1 MCFKLYPF
9 FYEPKIIYSYN
20 DMHVQMVDHICH
32 VFQFEWLTGGDCRAG
47 MHEVVVSK
55 KTVDAIHSA
64 VQDGRCLWRVSS
76 TVCRSLLF

>member
-1 MCFKLYPF
+1 
-9 FYEPKIIYSYN
+9 
-20 DMHVQMVDHICH
+20 MHVQMVDHICH